1 VIRPDS
7 SASSRKSW
15 IPGLGLVIALLVCIG
30 LMAHAA
36 SIDSD
41 TTTAVASAVAVSAD
55 PETVVLSDSPPG
67 EAQMSASADWIGLC
81 VLLGV
86 MCALTLLILRNF
98 AALPRRN
105 EQYAPRQLTDIRGMF
120 VALCGGPAASPALM
134 VPLRV

>member
-1 VIRPDS
+1 MIRPDS
-7 SASSRKSW
+7 SASSQKSW

-30 LMAHAA
+30 LMAHVA

-41 TTTAVASAVAVSAD
+41 TTTAAPSAVAVSAD

-86 MCALTLLILRNF
+86 MCALTLLILRNVT
-98 AALPRRN
+98 ALPRRN
-105 EQYAPRQLTDIRGMF
+105 DQHAPRQLPDIRGMF
-120 VALCGGPAASPALM
+120 ATFVGGLASPPALM